1 MCILYR
7 GGRATLE
14 VRGRFQPLTL
24 ETQRVRGYLPPVDVD
39 VRPIR
44 VRIGTHIIEEG
55 GPVLLEHT
63 EGSEEVPLE
72 IRKQC
77 LLSRNYA
84 ASG

>member
-1 MCILYR
+1 
-7 GGRATLE
+7 
-14 VRGRFQPLTL
+14 LTL

-63 EGSEEVPLE
+63 EGSEEIPLE
-72 IRKQC
+72 IRKQS
-77 LLSRNYA
+77 LLSRNHA